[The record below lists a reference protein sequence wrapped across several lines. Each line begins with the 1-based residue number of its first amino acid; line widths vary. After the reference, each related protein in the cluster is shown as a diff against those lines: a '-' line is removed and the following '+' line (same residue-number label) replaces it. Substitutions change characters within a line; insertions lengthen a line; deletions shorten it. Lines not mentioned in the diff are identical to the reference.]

1 MTKLFSS
8 MHRFSLLLC
17 ALSLSLALHAADPDD
32 SGLMS
37 SAARN
42 FLTSLDDAGRAKCKF
57 AFDSDERLNWHFV
70 PKARNG
76 IRFTDLA
83 PSQSVLAHAFLASAF
98 SSHGMVKLGTIMSLE
113 SVLLEMESKTDPA
126 RATAMR
132 VPGNYYL
139 SFFGEPAA
147 DKPWGWRLEGHHIS
161 VNATVINGEVLVSTP
176 IFLGVN
182 PEEVREGPFTGLR
195 ALAVEQDLG
204 RALLLQ
210 LDDAQKAKAIL
221 DPVAPPDVFSGN
233 KRKVEFEDPPKG
245 LAFAEMNEAQRAT
258 LHTLIDEYLSLMAPY
273 LHERRREKVA
283 AMKPADWDA
292 VRFAWMGSAEPGQ
305 GNYYRIQAR
314 EFLIEFDNTQNNA
327 NHSHTTWRDYNG
339 DFGLDLLAIHHQND
353 HADSGK

>member
-1 MTKLFSS
+1 MKSLQPF
-8 MHRFSLLLC
+8 RLAFSLILFACISLTSAFAQKGDTALL
-17 ALSLSLALHAADPDD
+17 
-32 SGLMS
+32 S

-42 FLTSLDDAGRAKCKF
+42 FLASLDDAGRAKCTF

-76 IRFTDLA
+76 IRLVDLT
-83 PSQSVLAHAFLASAF
+83 PSQSALAHAFLASAF
-98 SSHGMVKLGTIMSLE
+98 SSQGMVKIGTIMSLE

-139 SFFGEPAA
+139 SFFGAPTP
-147 DKPWGWRLEGHHIS
+147 DKTWGWRLEGHHIS
-161 VNATVINGEVLVSTP
+161 VNATVINGTLLVSTP
-176 IFLGVN
+176 IFLGTN

-195 ALAVEQDLG
+195 ALAAEQDLG
-204 RALLLQ
+204 RALLLS
-210 LDDAQKAKAIL
+210 LDDAQKSKAIL

-245 LAFAEMNEAQRAT
+245 LAFAEMSETQRTT
-258 LHTLIDEYLSLMAPY
+258 LKLLIDEYLSLMAPY

-283 AMKPADWDA
+283 AMTPADWNE

-339 DFGLDLLAIHHQND
+339 DFGLDLLALHHQND
-353 HADSGK
+353 HPK